1 MNGLTYLEH
10 MHQRHGVTAAGQLN
24 SFISRRDGHLLIDD
38 RIDLNDLVHQYGA
51 PLEVAYLPLIT
62 RQIAD
67 MHAKV
72 AEARDAVQ
80 YTGEFY
86 YAYATKANFAEEVVR
101 TALQSGAHYE
111 TSAAAD
117 IVIAHQLWRQGLL
130 SADRYMFCNGSKD
143 FSYRDAIVA
152 LHDAGYDR
160 LIPIVDDLD
169 ELAHL
174 ISHCRNPLLLGVRA
188 RFDIGDVDPDHPG
201 GERFGLTPAE
211 IDSAMAMV
219 TGTPHK
225 IVLYHAMVGSQMEDA
240 NLWRIRLGASVD
252 SYAALAARLPD
263 LHFFNFGG
271 GMPTDAYDIGFTFDY
286 QGFLQGVMRAM
297 QTACAEQGVAVPD
310 LVGEFGRY
318 TVASHSVY
326 LMEVGAVKSG
336 RGGAPDWYLLNGS
349 LMVSLPDTLI
359 VEGQQFIV
367 LPLDN
372 WHQPIRPVRLA
383 GRYTCDTDDFYPR
396 PGQPPLLLPMG
407 GERMVIAFFGI
418 GAYQQM
424 LSGRGG
430 AHHCLT
436 PEMRRI
442 IIESEDDALIMR
454 ETAPQHLND
463 IMVTLGYH
471 RDTLEIRQPANAE
484 QPDSRER
491 VNNRPLRMPVR
502 RVVRSWKRTAR

>member
-10 MHQRHGVTAAGQLN
+10 MHQHHGVTAAGPLN

-67 MHAKV
+67 MHARV
-72 AEARDAVQ
+72 AEARNAVG

-86 YAYATKANFAEEVVR
+86 YSYATKANFAEEVVR

-111 TSAAAD
+111 TSSSAD

-143 FSYRDAIVA
+143 FSYRNAIVA

-201 GERFGLTPAE
+201 GERFGLTPSE
-211 IDSAMAMV
+211 IDSAVAMV
-219 TGTPHK
+219 NGTPHK

-252 SYAALAARLPD
+252 SYAALATRLPD

-271 GMPTDAYDIGFTFDY
+271 GMPTDAYALEFSFDY
-286 QGFLQGVMRAM
+286 QGFLQGVMRAL
-297 QTACAEQGVAVPD
+297 QFACAEHGVALPD

-318 TVASHSVY
+318 TVASHSVF
-326 LMEVGAVKSG
+326 LMEVGAVKPG

-349 LMVSLPDTLI
+349 LMVTLPDMLI

-367 LPLDN
+367 LPLDD

-396 PGQPPLLLPMG
+396 TGQPPLLLPIG

-436 PEMRRI
+436 PEMRR
-442 IIESEDDALIMR
+442 
-454 ETAPQHLND
+454 
-463 IMVTLGYH
+463 
-471 RDTLEIRQPANAE
+471 
-484 QPDSRER
+484 
-491 VNNRPLRMPVR
+491 
-502 RVVRSWKRTAR
+502 